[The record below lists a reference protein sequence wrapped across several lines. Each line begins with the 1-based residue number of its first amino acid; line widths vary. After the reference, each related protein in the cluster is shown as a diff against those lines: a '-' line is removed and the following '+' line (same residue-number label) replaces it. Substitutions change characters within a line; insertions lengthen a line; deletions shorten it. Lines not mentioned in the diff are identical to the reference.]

1 MRRPLLLKLTGLVLV
16 VTLLSMGV
24 TTFFV
29 TLFASNTIIENLY
42 IDLIS
47 DAKLVSYWLESC
59 DDWQSAEIIS
69 RLGVKIKRTI
79 TLIDYNGKVIADSY
93 FPKYYLDDLADCPE
107 VQQALGGEIGKAR
120 RICEITDEE
129 MIYVALPFE
138 SGIVRVSTT
147 ANEIMYSLS
156 SLSKAALILTGLVS
170 VVSLGVAYL
179 VNRNITEPLEEILE
193 ATKSLQVGEFGRKV
207 LVRSTDEI
215 GQLGRAFNEL
225 SLTLEKMFNT
235 IHDRENKLNAVLT
248 SMDDGV
254 LAVDTN
260 LKVILVNR
268 SVAEMLNEDQDSLIG
283 KELIEV
289 IQSYQLIEIV
299 SDAMTSMKS
308 TVSEIKLYPSSSRI
322 MAVSISPLEGE
333 SNSTIGVVIV
343 LRDIT
348 ELRRLENMR
357 KEFVANVSHELRTPL
372 TSIKGFVETILN
384 DKSMEPRLVER
395 FLTIVNEET
404 DRMIALINDLLDLS
418 RIESGKAKPIFEVV
432 NIKKIFADTIIM
444 FRSKMEQ
451 KDITIENRLEDL
463 LVMGDPKLL
472 RQVTTNLIDNAIKY
486 NKEGGHIWIDSVI
499 RKDIA
504 EISVTDTGFG
514 IPADR
519 LDRIFERFYRVDKGR
534 SRQMG
539 GTGLGLSIIKHII
552 DRHNGE
558 IRAESELGEGT
569 TITFTLKMAK
579 QNLSS

>member
-47 DAKLVSYWLESC
+47 DAKLVSYWLESY
-59 DDWQSAEIIS
+59 DDWKSMEIIS
-69 RLGVKIKRTI
+69 RLGEKIKRTI
-79 TLIDYNGKVIADSY
+79 TLIDHNGKAIVDSD
-93 FPKYYLDDLADCPE
+93 FPNYYLDDLVDYPE
-107 VQQALGGEIGKAR
+107 VQQALHGEIGKAR
-120 RICEITDEE
+120 RTCEITDQE
-129 MIYVALPFE
+129 MIYVALPFKF
-138 SGIVRVSTT
+138 GIVRVATT

-156 SLSKAALILTGLVS
+156 SLSKAAIILTCLVS
-170 VVSLGVAYL
+170 AASLGVAYL
-179 VNRNITEPLEEILE
+179 VNRNITDPLEEILE
-193 ATKSLQVGEFGRKV
+193 ATKSLQLGEFGSRV

-225 SLTLEKMFNT
+225 SLTLEEMFNT

-260 LKVILVNR
+260 LKIILANR
-268 SVAEMLNEDQDSLIG
+268 SVAEMVNEDQDSLIG
-283 KELIEV
+283 KELFEV

-299 SDAMTSMKS
+299 ADAMTSMKS
-308 TVSEIKLYPSSSRI
+308 IVSEIKLYPGSSRI
-322 MAVSISPLEGE
+322 MAVNISPLEGE
-333 SNSTIGVVIV
+333 SKSTIGVVIV
-343 LRDIT
+343 LRNIT

-384 DKSMEPRLVER
+384 DKSMETSLVER
-395 FLTIVNEET
+395 FLTIVNGET

-418 RIESGKAKPIFEVV
+418 RIESGKEKPIFEVV
-432 NIKKIFADTIIM
+432 NIKKVFADTIIM
-444 FRSKMEQ
+444 FGSKMEE
-451 KDITIENRLEDL
+451 KEITIENRLEDL

-486 NKEGGHIWIDSVI
+486 NKEGGQVWIDAVI
-499 RKDIA
+499 NEDIA
-504 EISVTDTGFG
+504 EISVRDTGFG
-514 IPADR
+514 IPHDR
-519 LDRIFERFYRVDKGR
+519 LERIFERFYRVDKGR

-552 DRHNGE
+552 ERHNGE
-558 IRAESELGEGT
+558 IHAESELGEGT
-569 TITFTLKMAK
+569 TITFTLKLAK
-579 QNLSS
+579 QA